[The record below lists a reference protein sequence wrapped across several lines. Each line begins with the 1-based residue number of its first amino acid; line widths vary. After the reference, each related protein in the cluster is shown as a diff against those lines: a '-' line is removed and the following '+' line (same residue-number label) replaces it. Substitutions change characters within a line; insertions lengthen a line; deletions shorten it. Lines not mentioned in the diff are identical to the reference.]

1 MQVSKQRVT
10 RNSTFS
16 PNAIFTIFDKILSYE
31 NGGNLI
37 LSLENEQWALILGF
51 AWWIKDVVHAVEG
64 SKSQIYV
71 PFKSQLASYDRKK
84 KLQCSKPNQKWLS
97 PHD

>member
-1 MQVSKQRVT
+1 MQYSLFLTK
-10 RNSTFS
+10 SCLMEME
-16 PNAIFTIFDKILSYE
+16 K
-31 NGGNLI
+31 NLI

-64 SKSQIYV
+64 SKSQIYA

-84 KLQCSKPNQKWLS
+84 KSQCSKPNQKWLS

>member
-51 AWWIKDVVHAVEG
+51 A
-64 SKSQIYV
+64 
-71 PFKSQLASYDRKK
+71 
-84 KLQCSKPNQKWLS
+84 
-97 PHD
+97 